1 MSQERHIVERER
13 VMPWTDAQ
21 VEAALWAFDNC
32 QKGRVAAM
40 RAALEAAA
48 QAAPAPDADVRL
60 AMRNVREA
68 MDRAEPDGD
77 KE

>member
-1 MSQERHIVERER
+1 
-13 VMPWTDAQ
+13 MPITDAQ

-48 QAAPAPDADVRL
+48 QAAPASDERTSPTAQ
-60 AMRNVREA
+60 ARE
-68 MDRAEPDGD
+68 GG
-77 KE
+77 